1 MPGASEQAQQV
12 KILNANWVPGTDG
25 GDGRFEIM
33 IVTADDER
41 HTLPASAA
49 SITAVVALAQAG
61 TVMVWD
67 PPNRTLIAANV
78 VGQMPWTVQDGSS

>member
-1 MPGASEQAQQV
+1 
-12 KILNANWVPGTDG
+12 
-25 GDGRFEIM
+25 M

-61 TVMVWD
+61 TVLVWD

>member
-1 MPGASEQAQQV
+1 MPGASEQAQRV
-12 KILNANWVPGTDG
+12 KILNVNWVPGTDG

-41 HTLPASAA
+41 HALPASAA
-49 SITAVVALAQAG
+49 SVTAVVALAQAG

-67 PPNRTLIAANV
+67 PPNRTLIAAHV
-78 VGQMPWTVQDGSS
+78 VGVSPAPKSSV